1 MVCCGRD
8 SGCKC
13 DILKVV
19 EPVFSHFLRL
29 NLRNLLILFFA
40 LRLPRILMAVIGGI
54 GFAVSGAAMQGNN
67 AQSLSKSF
75 TIGISSAAGF
85 GASLGIVLNMG
96 IIGSADWIVVVNAF
110 LFAVLAAFLV
120 YSIARFRGI
129 HPETLILA
137 GIAIMY
143 FFRPQLPCY
152 NTSPVIVS

>member
-1 MVCCGRD
+1 M
-8 SGCKC
+8 
-13 DILKVV
+13 
-19 EPVFSHFLRL
+19 EPVFSRFLRL
-29 NLRNLLILFFA
+29 NLPNLLTLFFA

-54 GFAVSGAAMQGNN
+54 GFAVSGSAMQGIMRNPLV
-67 AQSLSKSF
+67 SPF

-96 IIGSADWIVVVNAF
+96 VIGNANWIVIVNAF

-120 YSIARFRGI
+120 YGIARFRGI

-143 FFRPQLPCY
+143 FFRLQLPCFS
-152 NTSPVIVS
+152 T